1 MLTDQMQRQLL
12 SDKDAFTDIIGQVK
26 TKHQLKSALLSGHNV
41 IIVGAPGI
49 GKTTLAKNLAK
60 LLPEI
65 EVNDCGFNCSPDNP
79 LCPVCKAGKSEKKE
93 SKEAEKKE
101 KRVRTKTISGE
112 QRFVR
117 IQGSPDL
124 TAEDL
129 IGDIDPIKAMKFG
142 PLSLEAFTPGKI
154 FKANNSILFFDEV
167 NRCPEKLQNS
177 LLQVLSEKKA
187 TIGSY
192 DIDLPADF
200 ILIATMNPED
210 SSTEPLSDVFMD
222 RFDMIYMEYP
232 ETIDMEKKI
241 VKSKGLLFEVK
252 FPDDLFHATIA
263 FVRLLRESKK
273 LEKKPSVRASMSLYE
288 RAQTNALIKKSQ
300 TKSGTPK
307 VSGLCEKK
315 KVESEDIQEAIK
327 SVLSHRIKLIP
338 SAKYLKTPE
347 DFLEEEFR
355 DFSKFMPRA
364 TEKAEEG
371 P

>member
-12 SDKDAFTDIIGQVK
+12 SDKDVFTDIIGQVK

-60 LLPEI
+60 LLPEM

-79 LCPVCKAGKSEKKE
+79 LCPICKSEKNKK
-93 SKEAEKKE
+93 SKTHEQSSGIPKHSFVTKK
-101 KRVRTKTISGE
+101 ISGE

-232 ETIDMEKKI
+232 ETIDTEKKI

-288 RAQTNALIKKSQ
+288 RAQTNALIKR
-300 TKSGTPK
+300 
-307 VSGLCEKK
+307 KK
-315 KVESEDIQEAIK
+315 KVDGEDIQEAIK

-355 DFSKFMPRA
+355 DFSKFLPRA